1 MTALAAP
8 LRRLIEALL
17 WPFDQLPPLLG
28 LLLLS
33 VLSGVAMLA
42 VVGLTTPQRRLR
54 VARDLMSSAIY
65 EIRLF
70 LDSPGH
76 IVRAQLRLL
85 VYSTRYLLCLVPAL
99 LVLLPPLALLF
110 APLHARYGLA
120 PLSPDGPALLRIQL
134 DPAAAATLDPHQ
146 ISLAPA
152 EAVQLDAPPVLV
164 ADEAVMYLRLRL
176 RGPGI
181 HQAVVRAPS
190 WTVDKRISAQPG
202 AAIVDVERRRGL
214 GSLLAI
220 GTEPALP
227 SAGPVQVLALDH
239 PQRPPPW
246 ETLPAPWWLLWLL
259 VATATA
265 LALRRR
271 MGVTL

>member
-33 VLSGVAMLA
+33 ALSGVAMLA

-54 VARDLMSSAIY
+54 FARDQMSSAIY

-76 IVRAQLRLL
+76 IVRAQVRLL
-85 VYSTRYLLCLVPAL
+85 VCSGRYLLCLVPAL
-99 LVLLPPLALLF
+99 LVVLPPLALLF
-110 APLHARYGLA
+110 PPLHARYGLA
-120 PLSPDGPALLRIQL
+120 PLSPEGPALLRIQL
-134 DPAAAATLDPHQ
+134 DPAVAATLDPRQ
-146 ISLAPA
+146 VSLPHA

-164 ADEAVMYLRLRL
+164 RSEAVMYLRLRL
-176 RGPGI
+176 PGPGV
-181 HQAVVRAPS
+181 HQVVVRTPS

-202 AAIVDVERRRGL
+202 APMVDAERRRGL

-220 GTEPALP
+220 GTERALP
-227 SAGPVQVLALDH
+227 AAGPVQVVALDH
-239 PQRPPPW
+239 PERPPPW
-246 ETLPAPWWLLWLL
+246 ETLPVPWWLLWLL
-259 VATATA
+259 AATATA